1 MYVCGC
7 VGVPPVVRMLAKI
20 LLMIIGVPWTKICWG
35 PSKYLMWRR
44 LSKMV
49 AIVPQQLFV
58 FRNQTFE
65 GNENEIKRLLDF
77 NQNFYNPV
85 PFDNFLIYN
94 LWPHLNAAK
103 FSLFV
108 FRMFTDFLPFDI
120 MIDQRVE
127 LHLGCVLLQI
137 C

>member
-1 MYVCGC
+1 
-7 VGVPPVVRMLAKI
+7 
-20 LLMIIGVPWTKICWG
+20 
-35 PSKYLMWRR
+35 MWRR

-65 GNENEIKRLLDF
+65 GDENEIKRLLDF

-94 LWPHLNAAK
+94 L
-103 FSLFV
+103 
-108 FRMFTDFLPFDI
+108 
-120 MIDQRVE
+120 
-127 LHLGCVLLQI
+127 
-137 C
+137 